1 MSLWRRVPA
10 RRSRGR
16 RLCLGIVFRFRF
28 LCGLLM
34 ARCRGADRRVV
45 CLNHVLCR
53 LFFFF
58 LLLWWFFDA
67 AQLAQDFLALLRRL
81 PSPGELSGKILFTYL
96 VEFRSPV
103 HALFLTL
110 VPHLRQAVANRPPL

>member
-58 LLLWWFFDA
+58 LLLWWFLDA
-67 AQLAQDFLALLRRL
+67 AQLALDFLSLLRRL
-81 PSPGELSGKILFTYL
+81 PSAGELYCNYL
-96 VEFRSPV
+96 
-103 HALFLTL
+103 LT
-110 VPHLRQAVANRPPL
+110 HLLDFP